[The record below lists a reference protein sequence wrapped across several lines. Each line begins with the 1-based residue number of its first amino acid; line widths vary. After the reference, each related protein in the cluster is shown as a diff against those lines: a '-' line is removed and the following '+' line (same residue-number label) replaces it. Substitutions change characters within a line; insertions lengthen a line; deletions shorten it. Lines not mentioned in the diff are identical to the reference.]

1 LNKNSTAN
9 SFKYENLNSKPQ
21 NKKGGKWK
29 MPEWYDK
36 KLLGTGAIIAII
48 VVALFYGIP
57 WLQQQMAITAPTP
70 APGYLYTQDLTVNFK
85 IMDDTSASLL
95 TSSVKPLF
103 FSAGTNPFD
112 YTFLGSPVAAATY
125 DTTTGFWTTVL
136 SMGSYVV
143 LVTDEAGSK
152 TMYPIMVSVSVPGTN
167 DTKMEVMLNPSMLH
181 MVERAT
187 PTISRT
193 IYAYNTASGAYDIS
207 VTNIN
212 VTTYSKWQVDYRFT
226 LAGIG
231 KAVKGG
237 RIYLTSYTGLTVA
250 GAALDGTQVPVYTDT
265 DSSDDGQVGNYIV
278 FPDWTAGTHYLTV
291 YIAKTGTPAA
301 GTYTLTLF
309 EYYTC
314 LQPALRWWTDQTSS
328 ISVVKASS

>member
-1 LNKNSTAN
+1 
-9 SFKYENLNSKPQ
+9 
-21 NKKGGKWK
+21 
-29 MPEWYDK
+29 MPEEWYDK
-36 KLLGTGAIIAII
+36 KLVGSLLIVII
-48 VVALFYGIP
+48 VAVLLYYGIP

-85 IMDDTSASLL
+85 IMDDTSASLI
-95 TSSVKPLF
+95 TSNVKPLF
-103 FSAGTNPFD
+103 FSAGTNPFA
-112 YTFLGSPVAAATY
+112 YTLLGSPVAAATC
-125 DTTTGFWTTVL
+125 DSTTGFWTTVL

-143 LVTDEAGSK
+143 LVTDEASPGSK

-167 DTKMEVMLNPSMLH
+167 DTKMEVMLSPSMLH

-187 PTISRT
+187 PSISNT
-193 IYAYNTASGAYDIS
+193 IYAYNTTTGAYDIS
-207 VTNIN
+207 VTKIN
-212 VTTYSKWQVDYRFT
+212 VATYSKWQVDYRFT
-226 LAGIG
+226 IAGIG
-231 KAVKGG
+231 KVVKGG

-250 GAALDGTQVPVYTDT
+250 GATLDGTQVPVYTDT

-291 YIAKTGTPAA
+291 YIAKTGTPDT

-314 LQPALRWWTDQTSS
+314 LQPALRWWTDQTED